1 MKFKTYYLL
10 ILLKRVKM
18 NLEKLKDIEIE
29 FLFHYPKGFEDA
41 KFFPTMKKF
50 DPSKLEAF
58 TKDNLKKANFSNPN
72 FIVDTIFKIIQKSVL
87 ISLFDKLKFRDMIE
101 SLTSYEKDMLSI
113 EIYELIHG
121 NQKNGFEGLVEFLR
135 QYNLAKWTI
144 ISVILY
150 YNDRQKEYFIK
161 PTTTKNVIK
170 YFEIKDLVYKPTPSF
185 EFYDKYKKVLN
196 KMKKNVHKSLYPDNA
211 AFTGFLRIGIENF

>member
-1 MKFKTYYLL
+1 
-10 ILLKRVKM
+10 M
-18 NLEKLKDIEIE
+18 NLEKLKDVETE
-29 FLFHYPKGFEDA
+29 FLLQYPKGFEDA
-41 KFFPTMKKF
+41 VFFPTMKKF

-58 TKDNLKKANFSNPN
+58 TKENLKKENFSNPN
-72 FIVDTIFKIIQKSVL
+72 LLIDSFFQIIQKSVL
-87 ISLFDKLKFRDMIE
+87 VSLFDKLKFRDMKD

-113 EIYELIHG
+113 EIYELLHG
-121 NQKNGFEGLVEFLR
+121 NQKNGFEGLVEFLS

-150 YNDRQKEYFIK
+150 YNNRQKEYFIK

-185 EFYDKYKKVLN
+185 EFYDSYKKVLN
-196 KMKKNVHKSLYPDNA
+196 EMKKNVDKSLHPDNA
-211 AFTGFLRIGIENF
+211 AFTGFLRIGMED

>member
-1 MKFKTYYLL
+1 
-10 ILLKRVKM
+10 M
-18 NLEKLKDIEIE
+18 NLEKLKDVETE
-29 FLFHYPKGFEDA
+29 FLLQYPKGFEDA
-41 KFFPTMKKF
+41 VFFPTMKKF

-58 TKDNLKKANFSNPN
+58 TKENLKKENFSNPN
-72 FIVDTIFKIIQKSVL
+72 LLVDSFFQIIQKSVL
-87 ISLFDKLKFRDMIE
+87 VSLFDKLKFRDMKD

-113 EIYELIHG
+113 EIYELLHG
-121 NQKNGFEGLVEFLR
+121 NQKNGFEGLVEFLS

-150 YNDRQKEYFIK
+150 YNNRQKEYFIK

-185 EFYDKYKKVLN
+185 EFYDSYKKVLN
-196 KMKKNVHKSLYPDNA
+196 EMKKNVDKSLHPDNA
-211 AFTGFLRIGIENF
+211 AFTGFLRIGMED

>member
-1 MKFKTYYLL
+1 
-10 ILLKRVKM
+10 M
-18 NLEKLKDIEIE
+18 NIKKLKDIEEE
-29 FLFHYPKGFEDA
+29 FLFHYPNGFEDA

-58 TKDNLKKANFSNPN
+58 TKENLKKDNFSNPN
-72 FIVDTIFKIIQKSVL
+72 FVVDAFFKIIQKSVL
-87 ISLFDKLKFRDMIE
+87 VSLFDKLKFRDMLE
-101 SLTSYEKDMLSI
+101 NLTSYEKDMLSI
-113 EIYELIHG
+113 ELYELLHG
-121 NQKNGFEGLVEFLR
+121 NQKNGFDGIVEFLS

-185 EFYDKYKKVLN
+185 EFYDSYKKVLN
-196 KMKKNVHKSLYPDNA
+196 EMKKNVDKSLHPDNA
-211 AFTGFLRIGIENF
+211 AFTGFLRIAMED

>member
-1 MKFKTYYLL
+1 
-10 ILLKRVKM
+10 M
-18 NLEKLKDIEIE
+18 NLEKLKDVETE
-29 FLFHYPKGFEDA
+29 FLLQYPSGFQDA

-58 TKDNLKKANFSNPN
+58 TKENLKKENFSNPN
-72 FIVDTIFKIIQKSVL
+72 LVVDAFFQIIQKSVL
-87 ISLFDKLKFRDMIE
+87 VSLFDKLKFRDMKD

-113 EIYELIHG
+113 ELFELLHG
-121 NQKNGFEGLVEFLR
+121 NQKNGFEGIVEFLS
-135 QYNLAKWTI
+135 QYSLAKWTI

-185 EFYDKYKKVLN
+185 DFYNSYKKVLN
-196 KMKKNVHKSLYPDNA
+196 EMKKNVDKSLHPDNA
-211 AFTGFLRIGIENF
+211 AFTGFLRIAMED

>member
-1 MKFKTYYLL
+1 
-10 ILLKRVKM
+10 M
-18 NLEKLKDIEIE
+18 NLEKLKDVETE
-29 FLFHYPKGFEDA
+29 FLLQYPKGFEDA
-41 KFFPTMKKF
+41 VFFPTMRKF

-58 TKDNLKKANFSNPN
+58 TKENLKKENFSNPN
-72 FIVDTIFKIIQKSVL
+72 LLVDSFFQIIQKSVL
-87 ISLFDKLKFRDMIE
+87 VSLFDKLKFRDMKD

-113 EIYELIHG
+113 EIYELLHG
-121 NQKNGFEGLVEFLR
+121 NQKNGFEGLVEFLS

-150 YNDRQKEYFIK
+150 YNNRQKEYFIK

-185 EFYDKYKKVLN
+185 EFYDSYKKVLN
-196 KMKKNVHKSLYPDNA
+196 EMKKNVHKSLYPDNA
-211 AFTGFLRIGIENF
+211 AFTGFLRIVMED

>member
-1 MKFKTYYLL
+1 
-10 ILLKRVKM
+10 M
-18 NLEKLKDIEIE
+18 NLEKLKDVETE
-29 FLFHYPKGFEDA
+29 FLLQYPKGFEDA
-41 KFFPTMKKF
+41 VFFPTMKKF

-58 TKDNLKKANFSNPN
+58 TKENLKKENFSNPN
-72 FIVDTIFKIIQKSVL
+72 LLVDSFFQIIQKSVL
-87 ISLFDKLKFRDMIE
+87 VSLFDKLKFRDMKD

-113 EIYELIHG
+113 EIYELLHG
-121 NQKNGFEGLVEFLR
+121 NQKNGFEGLVEFLS

-150 YNDRQKEYFIK
+150 YNNRQKEYFIK

-185 EFYDKYKKVLN
+185 EFYNSYKKVLN
-196 KMKKNVHKSLYPDNA
+196 EMKKNVDKSLHPDNA
-211 AFTGFLRIGIENF
+211 AFTGFLRIGMED